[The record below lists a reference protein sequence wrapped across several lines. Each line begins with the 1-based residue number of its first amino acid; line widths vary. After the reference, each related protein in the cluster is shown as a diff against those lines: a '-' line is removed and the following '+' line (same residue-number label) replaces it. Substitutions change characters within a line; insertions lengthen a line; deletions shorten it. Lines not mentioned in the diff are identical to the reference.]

1 MKERDHKNTAT
12 LPLETWC
19 EFVDMQSEG
28 SLATATFRLEGLSLF
43 EGTEGTEH
51 ARSTESHSSEWT
63 GHTITGTI
71 GKGGM
76 GVVHKAT
83 QDQLQRSI
91 ALKTPNT
98 PRLNRRFIE
107 ESLVSGYLNHP
118 NIIAV
123 HNLLKGKDNS
133 LGLTMPLIEGMSW
146 DAKLQTDYAHNN
158 GTLSPSNLQEHLDH
172 LIKVCQAISY
182 AHHKGLLHNDLK
194 LENIMVGDFGD
205 VVVMDWGC
213 STQNPTVHTT
223 LPFDVLD
230 PQTLSK
236 PFGSPAYMPPELA
249 RGDGHQIGPWSDT
262 YMLGAM
268 LYEIIEGKPPR
279 SGNTIG
285 DVVKSAC
292 LGEFNDF
299 EHCTS
304 TTLQNICRT
313 AMHPNITERYQTPE
327 GIEDAVRG
335 YFQAEQSE
343 SLLHAVQE
351 ILDIERRT
359 ATADSQEVL
368 VSLIE
373 AVSMTQQANQI
384 WPSSTAEEY
393 ERTTTRRLI
402 RRAIEVGDLDLAAA
416 YMRSLSNEHTDLQ
429 VFLDTAR
436 KQRNQELE
444 AFRRNTSLTRLVVI
458 FVLLGLGV
466 GGFLINESK
475 MKAIQQH
482 ALAEERLREL
492 TSLSDIQ
499 TIEEMRL
506 DMDTLW
512 PLRMETTPNMD
523 KWLLQANRLVGRK
536 PTHVQHF
543 EALSAND
550 TELSA
555 QLLSWEKG
563 IVSQL
568 INEIEEMERKHIPE
582 IEDRLT
588 FTKSLEEHSI
598 VNHSEQW
605 QIAIESIETLPIYN
619 GLRITP
625 QLGLVPLQQDPNSG
639 LWEFAHLQSGTP
651 PNIVNGKYALTA
663 DTGIVFVLLPGS
675 DFWMGAEQTGNL
687 NIDQRAKETEGP
699 VHLVNIA
706 SYFLSKYELTQAQWL
721 RLNDHNPAAYPV
733 GTEVEPTPITSLHP
747 MEQITWA
754 ESTEIMRRYDLHLP
768 TEAQWEY
775 AARSVAT
782 PPQQTP
788 ISNTI
793 FWSGNTVASLQ
804 GTLNISDQGGR
815 SLGSPESWR
824 FEPVLD
830 DGHIVHAPVGSF
842 APNHFGIHD
851 MLGNVWEWC
860 ADQFGD
866 YTLPVETGTGKR
878 QVTDPDASRLFR
890 GGGFR
895 ASSVHVRSADRYSI
909 YASDYRAYDVGLRP
923 ARTIE

>member
-1 MKERDHKNTAT
+1 MKERDHNNTLT

-43 EGTEGTEH
+43 EGAERAEP
-51 ARSTESHSSEWT
+51 TESQVSEWT

-83 QDQLQRSI
+83 QDQLQRTI

-107 ESLVSGYLNHP
+107 EALVSGYLNHP
-118 NIIAV
+118 NIITV
-123 HNLLKGKDNS
+123 HNLLNGKDNS
-133 LGLTMPLIEGMSW
+133 LGLTMPLIEGLSW
-146 DAKLQTDYAHNN
+146 NDKLKNDYAQNN
-158 GTLSPSNLQEHLDH
+158 GTLSAMHLRDHLDH

-213 STQNPTVHTT
+213 STQNPAVDAA

-230 PQTLSK
+230 PKTLSR

-249 RGDGHQIGPWSDT
+249 RGDGTQIGPWSDT

-268 LYEIIEGKPPR
+268 LYEIVEGKPPR
-279 SGNTIG
+279 SGKTVG
-285 DVVKSAC
+285 DVVELAC
-292 LGEFNDF
+292 LGVFNDF

-304 TTLQNICRT
+304 TTLQTICRK

-327 GIEDAVRG
+327 DVEDAVRG
-335 YFQAEQSE
+335 FFQAEQSE
-343 SLLHAVQE
+343 TLLQAVQE
-351 ILDIERRT
+351 ILDIERKT
-359 ATADSQEVL
+359 ATADSQEIL

-384 WPSSTAEEY
+384 WPSSTAQHY
-393 ERTTTRRLI
+393 ESTTTRCLI
-402 RRAIEVGDLDLAAA
+402 QRAIEVGDLDLASA
-416 YMRSLSNEHTDLQ
+416 YLRNLSEEHKDLQ

-458 FVLLGLGV
+458 FVLLGLSV

-475 MKAIQQH
+475 MKAVEQH
-482 ALAEERLREL
+482 ALAEDRLREL
-492 TSLSDIQ
+492 TSLSDIH
-499 TIEEMRL
+499 TIKELRTNMNN
-506 DMDTLW
+506 LW
-512 PLRMETTPNMD
+512 PLRIDTSMAMEQ
-523 KWLLQANRLVGRK
+523 WLLQTKNLVARK
-536 PTHVQHF
+536 NTHTQHLD
-543 EALSAND
+543 ALSAANTD
-550 TELSA
+550 LNA

-563 IVSQL
+563 IVSEL
-568 INEIEEMERKHIPE
+568 IDEIDEMQRTHIPE
-582 IEDRLT
+582 IEARLE
-588 FTKSLEEHSI
+588 FSKSLEERSI
-598 VNHSEQW
+598 DNYSEQW
-605 QIAIESIETLPIYN
+605 KLAIDSIATLQVYN
-619 GLRITP
+619 GLRLSP
-625 QLGLVPLQQDPNSG
+625 QLGLIPLQQDPDSG
-639 LWEFAHLQSGTP
+639 LWEFGHLQSGTLP
-651 PNIVNGKYALTA
+651 TIVDGEYVLTSE
-663 DTGIVFVLLPGS
+663 TGIVLVLLPGS
-675 DFWMGAEQTGNL
+675 DFWMGAEKTGDKNVDL
-687 NIDQRAKETEGP
+687 RAKDTEGP
-699 VHLVNIA
+699 VHLVNIE

-721 RLNDHNPAAYPV
+721 RINEHNHAAYPV
-733 GTEVEPTPITSLHP
+733 GTEVEPALITSLHP
-747 MEQITWA
+747 MEQITWE
-754 ESTEIMRRYDLHLP
+754 ESTEVMRRYDLRLP

-775 AARSVAT
+775 ATRGVWT
-782 PPQQTP
+782 PLQQTP
-788 ISNTI
+788 SSNTV

-815 SLGSPESWR
+815 DLGSPESWR
-824 FEPVLD
+824 FESILD

-842 APNHFGIHD
+842 TANPFGLHD

-860 ADQFGD
+860 ADQFGE

-909 YASDYRAYDVGLRP
+909 YASDYRAYDVGVRP
-923 ARTIE
+923 ARGIE